1 MTFFVAC
8 NGSDDWSGRLS
19 QPDDSG
25 SDGPFATI
33 ARARDAVRFLSKD
46 ERSREPVSIVVRGG
60 TYLLEEALCFGPE
73 DSGVEAA
80 PVTYRAYPEE
90 TPILSG
96 GRRITGWTP
105 AGLPQVKRK
114 RGPRYEPV
122 LSVDHFSSHLA
133 RVTGKMPVPRP
144 ALQYYHLIGSRIPS
158 AVPVEMVRAIVKLP
172 GGILENDRA
181 SFFLGLIRRGTMH
194 QQSVEK

>member
-8 NGSDDWSGRLS
+8 NGSDDWLGRLS

-80 PVTYRAYPEE
+80 PVTYA
-90 TPILSG
+90 TV
-96 GRRITGWTP
+96 GRHTTGT
-105 AGLPQVKRK
+105 
-114 RGPRYEPV
+114 
-122 LSVDHFSSHLA
+122 SSTME
-133 RVTGKMPVPRP
+133 RPRP
-144 ALQYYHLIGSRIPS
+144 
-158 AVPVEMVRAIVKLP
+158 P
-172 GGILENDRA
+172 GGQTA
-181 SFFLGLIRRGTMH
+181 GTGV
-194 QQSVEK
+194 SA